1 LTFRQYGT
9 VLTKFNPSVL
19 WNGSFLQLGITA
31 GDWCVAAVGAGA
43 MLVCSLLG
51 RTEPVRDRLARRSPH
66 LAWGGCVALL
76 LLTVIFGVYGIGFDA
91 TKFIYNQ
98 F

>member
-1 LTFRQYGT
+1 MR
-9 VLTKFNPSVL
+9 PS
-19 WNGSFLQLGITA
+19 FIQ
-31 GDWCVAAVGAGA
+31 A

-51 RTEPVRDRLARRSPH
+51 VKEPVRDRLARRSPH
-66 LAWGGCVALL
+66 LAWCGCVVLF

-98 F
+98 V